1 MMKPPY
7 VLSRSIE
14 YQILAPGIQTLTPVP
29 TISGVIQV
37 GSTVTAIPGN
47 WDDGVAKSYV
57 WRRNGMAISGAIN
70 STYML
75 RLEDDSQSLTVEVTG
90 NKTGYVSA
98 SQSSIPVIVQ
108 PEPEPPMISGLAR
121 VGSTLRATSGD
132 WPHGT
137 NIVYSWRSRTC
148 PTCSTSVIPGSA
160 YNRDAFTLSAGQ
172 LGRAVQVCVS
182 DAASVLPARCSTY
195 TTVVALGTLSA
206 SPVPTISGTGKK
218 GTPLSI
224 VTGTWQPRVT
234 FTYQWTRNGTPISG
248 ARGPTYRVTQSDI
261 RAQLN
266 VKVTGSLNGYNPVT
280 RTAARYVTGR
290 N

>member
-1 MMKPPY
+1 
-7 VLSRSIE
+7 
-14 YQILAPGIQTLTPVP
+14 VP

-132 WPHGT
+132 WPDGT
-137 NIVYSWRSRTC
+137 NIVYSWRSRPC
-148 PTCSTSVIPGSA
+148 PTCSTSVFSGSA

-195 TTVVALGTLSA
+195 TTAVALGTLSA

-234 FTYQWTRNGTPISG
+234 FTYQWTRNGTSISG
-248 ARGPTYRVTQSDI
+248 AHGATYRVKQSDI
-261 RAQLN
+261 GARLN
-266 VKVTGSLNGYNPVT
+266 VKVTGSLNGYKPVT
-280 RTAARYVTGR
+280 RTAARYVTGK